1 MIPFGHLYKK
11 KTMSKLTIHDILL
24 IDKSDIHKEL
34 IEDAF
39 RNHKSIIKIT
49 QVENTSDVLK
59 SLNEQHWQCILL
71 AIDEIPLSITQLLE
85 QMPGQNKNSPI
96 IVLLNDYH
104 RESALRFLTEGVFDV
119 SAFDEL
125 DYLVQSISKG
135 LKTEELS
142 HTLTLQRNAIKAAH
156 DRFRALTTQLPMA
169 IAFLHEGAFINVNP
183 EFQHYFKLEST
194 EDLAETSFLDLI
206 DTQDVDRIKKIFSQ
220 FNKDIELNN
229 EKVENIKFNTQ
240 TDNTKTADII
250 FTRTNINQ
258 ESGIQII
265 VQPHLEKII
274 EESVSTIDDE
284 NSLLSPEFF
293 IQTLNQVIR
302 NRNKDQHYAL
312 CFFEIDEYAK
322 YKKRIGIT
330 RSDNLF
336 HQISEFMTTLVNPN
350 LQISQLNIDVF
361 TVLLKAE
368 SRAACEDAVTHLQQ
382 TISQHNF
389 IIDEQKM
396 NTKINL
402 GLVHISKHIE
412 NPDQALSLADV
423 ACTVSRNKNLHLM
436 HVYTQNEDRS
446 TVETVDFS
454 WTGRIKDALKNDNFK
469 LVYQPILHIK
479 NEPTPLYEALLR
491 MKSSRGDDILPG
503 QFLHTAKQSGQEED
517 IDKWVINQILQLL
530 ESSTTADT
538 SFFINLSE
546 TSINS
551 IEFIS
556 WILENCKNYGQ
567 HIVFEIT
574 EHHALQFESEVLHF
588 IQEVKKINCQICIEH
603 YGNQPDAS
611 ETLVE
616 MDADYYKID
625 GAFINHLA
633 TNRKH
638 QSIIHNIVHDTKD
651 KNVKTIACFVQD
663 ADSLAILWREGVDY
677 IQGNYLQ
684 IPNSQLSYKFEA
696 QI

>member
-1 MIPFGHLYKK
+1 
-11 KTMSKLTIHDILL
+11 MSKLTIHDILL

-49 QVENTSDVLK
+49 QVENTSDVL
-59 SLNEQHWQCILL
+59 EQLSEQSWQCILL
-71 AIDEIPLSITQLLE
+71 AIDEVPLSIPQLLE
-85 QMPGQNKNSPI
+85 QMPVQNENSPI

-104 RESALRFLTEGVFDV
+104 RANALKFLTDGAFDV
-119 SAFDEL
+119 IAFNEL

-142 HTLTLQRNAIKAAH
+142 QTLTLQRNAIKAAH

-183 EFQHYFKLEST
+183 EFQHYFNLEST

-206 DTQDVDRIKKIFSQ
+206 SSHDVDRIKEIFSQ
-220 FNKDIELNN
+220 FNKDSELNN
-229 EKVENIKFNTQ
+229 KKIESIKFKTQ
-240 TDNTKTADII
+240 TDNKKTADII

-265 VQPHLEKII
+265 IQPHLEKII
-274 EESVSTIDDE
+274 EEDISPTKDE

-293 IQTLNQVIR
+293 IQTLNQIIR
-302 NRNKDQHYAL
+302 NRDQDQHYAL
-312 CFFEIDEYAK
+312 CFFEIDEYTK

-336 HQISEFMTTLVNPN
+336 HQVSDFMTSLVSPD
-350 LQISQLNIDVF
+350 LKISQLNIDVF
-361 TVLLKAE
+361 TVLLRAE

-382 TISQHNF
+382 TITQHNF
-389 IIDEQKM
+389 IIDDQKI
-396 NTKINL
+396 NVKINL

-412 NPDQALSLADV
+412 NPDQAISLADV
-423 ACTVSRNKNLHLM
+423 ACTVSRNKKLHLM

-479 NEPTPLYEALLR
+479 NNPTPLYEVLLR

-517 IDKWVINQILQLL
+517 IDKWVINQVLKLL
-530 ESSTTADT
+530 ESSTAINT

-556 WILENCKNYGQ
+556 WILETCKSHGQ

-574 EHHALQFESEVLHF
+574 EHHAIHFESEVLHF
-588 IQEVKKINCQICIEH
+588 IQEVKKIGCHICIEH

-611 ETLVE
+611 ETLAE

-638 QSIIHNIVHDTKD
+638 QSIIHNIVLNTND
-651 KNVKTIACFVQD
+651 KKVKTIACYVQD
-663 ADSLAILWREGVDY
+663 ADSLAILWREGIDF

>member
-1 MIPFGHLYKK
+1 MN
-11 KTMSKLTIHDILL
+11 KLTIHDILL
-24 IDKSDIHKEL
+24 IDKSGIHKEL

-59 SLNEQHWQCILL
+59 QLDEQSWQCILL
-71 AIDEIPLSITQLLE
+71 AIDEVPLSIAQLLE
-85 QMPGQNKNSPI
+85 QMPRQNKNSPI
-96 IVLLNDYH
+96 IVLLNNYH

-119 SAFDEL
+119 TAFDEL
-125 DYLVQSISKG
+125 NYLVQAISKG
-135 LKTEELS
+135 LQTEELS
-142 HTLTLQRNAIKAAH
+142 HTLALQRNAIKAAH

-183 EFQHYFKLEST
+183 EFQHYFNLAST

-206 DTQDVDRIKKIFSQ
+206 DTNDVNRIKNIFSQ
-220 FNKDIELNN
+220 FNKNSDLNN
-229 EKVENIKFNTQ
+229 EKIESVKFKTQ
-240 TDNTKTADII
+240 SDNTKTADII

-274 EESVSTIDDE
+274 EEDISAGEDDS
-284 NSLLSPEFF
+284 SLLSPEFF
-293 IQTLNQVIR
+293 IQTLNQIIR
-302 NRNKDQHYAL
+302 NRDKNQHYAL
-312 CFFEIDEYAK
+312 CFFEIDEYSK
-322 YKKRIGIT
+322 YKKRVGIT

-336 HQISEFMTTLVNPN
+336 HQVSEFITNLVCPD

-361 TVLLKAE
+361 TVLIRAE
-368 SRAACEDAVTHLQQ
+368 SRAACEDAITHLQQ
-382 TISQHNF
+382 MITQNNF
-389 IIDEQKM
+389 IIDEQKI
-396 NTKINL
+396 NVKINL
-402 GLVHISKHIE
+402 GLVHISEHIE

-454 WTGRIKDALKNDNFK
+454 WSGRIKDALKNDNFK

-479 NEPTPLYEALLR
+479 NDPKPLYEVLLR

-517 IDKWVINQILQLL
+517 IDKWVINQILQLM
-530 ESSTTADT
+530 EVSTTAGT

-551 IEFIS
+551 MEFIT
-556 WILENCKNYGQ
+556 WVVENCQSYGQ

-574 EHHALQFESEVLHF
+574 EHHAIQHESEVLHF
-588 IQEVKKINCQICIEH
+588 IQEVKKIGCHICIEH
-603 YGNQPDAS
+603 FGNQPDAS
-611 ETLVE
+611 ETLAE
-616 MDADYYKID
+616 MDADFYKID

-638 QSIIHNIVHDTKD
+638 QSIIHNIVHKTID